1 MKSTYKI
8 LAVLALVIVGL
19 AIWLKFGNRPE
30 VATSVVVRDLAV
42 DAVPAAVKVDP
53 EFQITITS
61 DVAGLV
67 KKSNLK
73 LGQIMKEGDVLMEID
88 PGVYV
93 VELDRLEKQLANTR
107 EQYALDFDQRNALD
121 RRKEDLANFE
131 RRARQGD
138 YPELELKRRQEEFR
152 IFSEQQEKDRLNR
165 EQNISNLLHSI
176 QLQKDSITLCVIKTP
191 ASGTVTEVFA
201 QPGEVIG
208 VRAPLTRLYSQSLL
222 VEARINEEDFSG
234 IRPGLEASVRFLA
247 YGPELYPAKVV
258 KVLPNADPQNQHY
271 RAYLEVSIP
280 AERLI
285 PGLSGEASI
294 IRNRRPGALIAPR
307 AALKDGAVFV
317 IENDIARRRSVTV
330 GFRSLNAFEILDG
343 VAADAVL
350 AISGVSELRDGQRVK
365 VVSP

>member
-8 LAVLALVIVGL
+8 LATSVLVIVGVGG
-19 AIWLKFGNRPE
+19 WLKFGNRPE
-30 VATSVVVRDLAV
+30 VATAAVVRDLAV

-73 LGQIMKEGDVLMEID
+73 LGQIVKEGDLLMEID

-152 IFSEQQEKDRLNR
+152 IFSEQQEKDRLSR
-165 EQNISNLLHSI
+165 EQNIANTLYSI
-176 QLQKDSITLCVIKTP
+176 KLQKDCITLCVTKTP
-191 ASGTVTEVFA
+191 AAGTVTEVFA

-208 VRAPLTRLYSQSLL
+208 VRAPLARLYSQSLL

-258 KVLPNADPQNQHY
+258 KVLPNADPKNQQY

-280 AERLI
+280 ADRLI

-294 IRNRRPGALIAPR
+294 IRNRRLGALIGPR

-317 IENDIARRRSVTV
+317 IENGVARRRVVSV

-343 VAADAVL
+343 VPEGALIATSNLDA
-350 AISGVSELRDGQRVK
+350 LRDGKRVR
-365 VVSP
+365 VAE